1 MPALKIAV
9 ALNCLGL
16 PIKKALHT
24 VAQMGA
30 SGIEIDAR
38 NGLRPSEISDTGRRQ
53 LRKMLTDLNLTV
65 AAIRFPTRRG
75 YDVLQDLDRRLDAT
89 KEAMTFAYSLGA
101 NIVIN
106 SAGYVPEDKQ
116 HPAYTQLY
124 ASLTELAKHGERV
137 GAILSCETGSEPT
150 VRLFE
155 LLQSIS
161 GGSIGIHFNPANL
174 IMADLYDRESIR
186 NCVSMVRSVTVRD
199 AVRDLAQRRG
209 IEVEIGRGSAE
220 FPEILGVL
228 EEQGYRGWFIVDR
241 PPTNRTQ
248 QEVENAISLL
258 KSF

>member
-1 MPALKIAV
+1 MPQLKIAV
-9 ALNCLGL
+9 ALSCLNQ

-24 VAQMGA
+24 VAKLGA

-53 LRKMLTDLNLTV
+53 LRKLLTDLNLTI

-89 KEAMTFAYSLGA
+89 KEAMSFAYSLGA
-101 NIVIN
+101 SVVIN
-106 SAGYVPEDKQ
+106 SVGYVPEDSQ
-116 HPAYTQLY
+116 HPAYSQLLS
-124 ASLTELAKHGERV
+124 SLTELARHGERV
-137 GAILSCETGSEPT
+137 GAILACETGAEPT
-150 VRLFE
+150 SRLAV
-155 LLQSIS
+155 LLQSIPS
-161 GGSIGIHFNPANL
+161 GSIGIHFNPANL

-186 NCVSMVRSVTVRD
+186 DCAALVRSVTVRD

-241 PPTNRTQ
+241 PPTNRTE

>member
-1 MPALKIAV
+1 MPELKIAV

-24 VAQMGA
+24 VARVGA

-75 YDVLQDLDRRLDAT
+75 YDVLQDLDRRLEAT
-89 KEAMTFAYSLGA
+89 KQAMTFAYSLGA
-101 NIVIN
+101 NVVIN

-116 HPAYTQLY
+116 HPAYSQLS
-124 ASLTELAKHGERV
+124 ASLGELARHGERV
-137 GAILSCETGSEPT
+137 GAILACETGSEPT
-150 VRLFE
+150 SRLAE
-155 LLQSIS
+155 LLQSIPN
-161 GGSIGIHFNPANL
+161 GSIGIHFNPANL

-186 NCVSMVRSVTVRD
+186 SCVSMVRSVTVRD

-241 PPTNRTQ
+241 PPTNRTLE
-248 QEVENAISLL
+248 EVENAISLL